1 MATLYEIEQAMMECI
16 DLETGEIDVER
27 MEALEMERN
36 QKIENIGCW
45 IKNLK
50 SDADAI
56 RSEEKNLADR
66 RRAMENKVES
76 LKKYLSYILAG
87 EKFKSPRVAVSWRKS
102 KKVDIINEE
111 LIPED
116 YKTYTPSINKTAI
129 KDAITSGAVVDGAVI
144 IENNSIQIK

>member
-56 RSEEKNLADR
+56 KNEEKSLADR
-66 RRAMENKVES
+66 RKALENKAES